1 MIKKERSSTVKPQ
14 TLGSVQ
20 LKSFNLNLQGGK
32 NRDMLVVARG
42 RLSAEIARKRKEVKR
57 VTLSIKRSN
66 KSSLGL
72 LKRNS

>member
-1 MIKKERSSTVKPQ
+1 
-14 TLGSVQ
+14 
-20 LKSFNLNLQGGK
+20 
-32 NRDMLVVARG
+32 MLVVARG
-42 RLSAEIARKRKEVKR
+42 RLSAEIARKRREVKR